1 MSKEKHWIDNADS
14 YICPVCR
21 FECDN
26 PNKYDGCK
34 CPKCGFQD
42 EKDRKQIEE
51 MAQDFYSLIP
61 DYDVNERDCRS
72 AAEGMYDKGWRKQI
86 EGEWEK
92 RDFIIFDF
100 VKTAYRC
107 TSCNTT
113 WDAPTKFCPNCG
125 AKMKGGE

>member
-14 YICPVCR
+14 WICPVCG

-26 PNKYDGCK
+26 PAKHEGCK

-42 EKDRKQIEE
+42 EKDRKQ
-51 MAQDFYSLIP
+51 S
-61 DYDVNERDCRS
+61 
-72 AAEGMYDKGWRKQI
+72 

-92 RDFIIFDF
+92 RDFIVFDF